1 MRVRVLMGF
10 CLGRSGDVFPG
21 DLVELDDHFARQR
34 IREGRAEPAP
44 EAEPIAAADN
54 GSAANDTTAM
64 SGVGQDAEPTGAA
77 TAVDPGPQR
86 GARGRKPAGRSE
98 A

>member
-10 CLGRSGDVFPG
+10 CLGRSGDVGPG
-21 DLVELDDHFARQR
+21 DLVELDDHFAQQR

-44 EAEPIAAADN
+44 EVEPSLEADADSETNTASMNGAEP
-54 GSAANDTTAM
+54 GL
-64 SGVGQDAEPTGAA
+64 EPTGAA
-77 TAVDPGPQR
+77 SEAEARPQR